1 MAKLFKIA
9 IIFTL
14 FFSVY
19 TYYTNADTTN
29 LYNDVEN
36 ETSNSTSN
44 TTSEDS
50 TENTTADDENDE
62 LNEDNDLSGEDISS
76 YARSSAPNATAANI
90 STLSSISEANL
101 GLNNILCII
110 LIALGVLIV
119 LLAIAIL
126 IRLKK

>member
-29 LYNDVEN
+29 LYNDIEN

-76 YARSSAPNATAANI
+76 YARSSAPNANAANI